1 MFRDGCLEIH
11 GDSHVGCSGHG
22 QIERLNYMLTAPDSR
37 DATIKSVTW
46 GVPSAFLNWKMKK
59 HVQIL
64 PSCKYAPLCSQ
75 NVKRSSHKV
84 FMVRRWS
91 TAQVV
96 EVAIFTNHP
105 SDRSPSA
112 EVLFC
117 QSPDPKPRP
126 WKAWLIKSHQGA
138 EFQGFQVILKKPWTS
153 IFIHI
158 HPYSTTIR
166 DHLWISMILHDIIS
180 KIFHDIPLYE
190 PRKLPVFG
198 TKHYKTRLTECSYLV
213 LPPDVFEKPGYAT
226 MLFSS
231 LHLTNQ
237 SRRYGHPRKL
247 ATMSLTSLVEH
258 KSTPL
263 LYKLLHA
270 GMVTESQARDI
281 TSENSFL
288 FDIIYIWS

>member
-1 MFRDGCLEIH
+1 
-11 GDSHVGCSGHG
+11 
-22 QIERLNYMLTAPDSR
+22 
-37 DATIKSVTW
+37 
-46 GVPSAFLNWKMKK
+46 
-59 HVQIL
+59 
-64 PSCKYAPLCSQ
+64 
-75 NVKRSSHKV
+75 
-84 FMVRRWS
+84 
-91 TAQVV
+91 
-96 EVAIFTNHP
+96 
-105 SDRSPSA
+105 
-112 EVLFC
+112 
-117 QSPDPKPRP
+117 
-126 WKAWLIKSHQGA
+126 
-138 EFQGFQVILKKPWTS
+138 
-153 IFIHI
+153 
-158 HPYSTTIR
+158 
-166 DHLWISMILHDIIS
+166 MILHDIIS

-288 FDIIYIWS
+288 FDIIYI